1 MDQNA
6 IRATL
11 AFLLSTA
18 FRELFGARNLV
29 IEHSFGDGYFSHRD
43 NWDEITADEIQAL
56 ERLMRSWLT
65 SDTPLYLGSMPKRDI
80 MARFRK
86 AGLKNKPAILKKW
99 KVDPVPTIHVGRHFD
114 YRIEPMSTDKA
125 ELQVF
130 QLKKYDRGLLLRFPS
145 LLVPHK
151 ILPQPERS
159 KLFSIIEEYENW
171 GRIMQTESIPQLN
184 RCIKDGIKKLVWIA
198 EGLHEKKIINIAD
211 KITAGFSSK
220 RVIAI
225 AGPSSS
231 GKTTFAKR
239 LSIQLNVNGFT
250 TTEISMDDYFMD
262 RDKIPIGPGGKKDFE
277 SFEVV
282 DVDLLTERVSGL
294 LKGNPIPRRRYD
306 FSRGVG
312 SDTGESLQLQDRE
325 FILIEGIHA
334 LNPRLTH
341 NLAGGNVQ
349 KIYVSAMTQLNVD
362 ADHRVSTSDNRL
374 LRRVVRDHKF
384 RGYSPEETLERWPS
398 VRMGEEKNIF
408 PFQEEADYM
417 FNSALVYEFSVLS
430 KIAKP
435 LLKSVP
441 PSSPAYADAH
451 RLGTLVS
458 FFEPL
463 AVHKVPGISI
473 LREFI
478 GNSEFSY

>member
-1 MDQNA
+1 MTSNA
-6 IRATL
+6 RRATL

-43 NWDEITADEIQAL
+43 NWEEITHEEIQAL
-56 ERLMRSWLT
+56 EKLMRTWLT
-65 SDTPLYLGSMPKRDI
+65 GDTPLHLGTMPKLEI
-80 MARFRK
+80 LSRFKK

-99 KVDPVPTIHVGRHFD
+99 KTDPVPTIHIGPHFD
-114 YRIEPMSTDKA
+114 YRLEPMSTDKA
-125 ELQVF
+125 ELQLF
-130 QLKKYDRGLLLRFPS
+130 QLIKYDRGLLLRFPS
-145 LLVPHK
+145 ILVPDK
-151 ILPQPERS
+151 ILPQPDRP

-262 RDKIPIGPGGKKDFE
+262 RDRIPVGPGGKQDFE

-282 DVDLLTERVSGL
+282 DVDLLTERIFRL
-294 LKGNPIPRRRYD
+294 LRGQPIPRRRYD

-312 SDTGESLQLQDRE
+312 SDTSDLLKLKDRE

-341 NLAGGNVQ
+341 KLAGGNVQ

-374 LRRVVRDHKF
+374 LRRIVRDHKF

-398 VRMGEEKNIF
+398 VRIGEERNIF

-441 PSSPAYADAH
+441 RSSAAYTDAQ
-451 RLGTLVS
+451 RLGTLIS

-463 AVHKVPGISI
+463 AAHKVPGISI

-478 GNSEFSY
+478 GNSEFNY